1 MSADNRRGR
10 VRAARR
16 ELFVGAGTCEEVDKI
31 RGRSARSRTVPGR
44 TRTRAW
50 PRRTGREPVERFALR
65 RVCGD
70 FKAPA
75 PAHRTRPPP
84 EKRRPGTLG
93 GGTTRRDHGARG
105 PHQPPPPPNRHRVAN
120 NRRMPGPVADSP
132 IPADSCANSEMA
144 ARRARRSVLVRL
156 FAIGTVGCAALRTAA
171 GPERSAVVISTAPL
185 SLDRATEQVEG
196 MIHRGWA
203 FARVEDAI
211 DTARLSQLH
220 KGALWLLAWSLR
232 EDRKST

>member
-1 MSADNRRGR
+1 MSAGNRRGR
-10 VRAARR
+10 VRAARS

-31 RGRSARSRTVPGR
+31 RGRSARSRSVPGR
-44 TRTRAW
+44 TRTRVW

-84 EKRRPGTLG
+84 DKRPPGTLG

-105 PHQPPPPPNRHRVAN
+105 PHQPLPETDTGSPTIAGRLAR
-120 NRRMPGPVADSP
+120 SP

-144 ARRARRSVLVRL
+144 ARGARRSVYGPSDHYRAQLAATSSER
-156 FAIGTVGCAALRTAA
+156 IGDGGREWAPGGNA
-171 GPERSAVVISTAPL
+171 G
-185 SLDRATEQVEG
+185 
-196 MIHRGWA
+196 RGQHS
-203 FARVEDAI
+203 
-211 DTARLSQLH
+211 RLSQSGRRQGDSVWHL
-220 KGALWLLAWSLR
+220 
-232 EDRKST
+232 